1 MGVLSGSE
9 LETELNVV
17 QHRLYDGKKA
27 VMTVFEG
34 AGGSMMSFLING
46 FISMLEPRGVDYR
59 HIDAK
64 GLSDYIAYAP
74 ANGRIRVFDRAWYSD
89 IIQNNDIT
97 EDAVDEIVSLE
108 RYLTDNGVILVKI
121 FLDIDGKKISKFK
134 DTYPVLPSKECG
146 FLGDSDPDY
155 ERFSLKDRKTSELI
169 ERTDTHNAPWHII
182 EAGDYEKT
190 LEAVGNAVLKHAEH
204 YTQYSHNPS
213 SPGILPVYPNPREN
227 NDFSLSLSKSDYKK
241 KLNKYQDKLSELQ
254 CRLALSDK
262 SLVLAFEGW
271 DAAGKGGS
279 IKRVTGALNPR
290 GYSVYPTPA
299 PTAEEKANTYL
310 WRFAKNIPE
319 KGHIAIFDRSW
330 YGRMMV
336 EPIEG
341 FCTEEEYS
349 RSAEEINMFEKMLSE
364 RKCIVIK
371 FWMDITKDVQ
381 LERFNDRMNDPMK
394 RWKITDED
402 WRNREKWDT
411 YEDYVNEMI
420 EHTNSP
426 DAPWYSVE
434 STDKYYGRIKV
445 LKTICDTL
453 EKEL

>member
-1 MGVLSGSE
+1 MGSLSGKESE
-9 LETELNVV
+9 AEINAV
-17 QHRLYDGKKA
+17 QHRLFDEKRA
-27 VMTVFEG
+27 VSIVFEG

-46 FISMLEPRGVDYR
+46 FISILEPRGVDYR
-59 HIDAK
+59 HID
-64 GLSDYIAYAP
+64 GGNLCDYIAMTP
-74 ANGRIRVFDRAWYSD
+74 PNGRIRVFDRAWYSD
-89 IIQNNDIT
+89 AVCNRDEINGSVEKIT
-97 EDAVDEIVSLE
+97 EFE

-121 FLDIDGKKISKFK
+121 FLDIDGKKISGFR
-134 DTYPVLPSKECG
+134 DTYPVLPSEECG
-146 FLGDSDPDY
+146 FLGDDDPDY
-155 ERFSLKDRKTSELI
+155 ERFSLENEKTSELI

-182 EAGDYEKT
+182 ETGDYGET
-190 LEAVGNAVLKHAEH
+190 LNAVCNAVLDCLKGYASYAHV
-204 YTQYSHNPS
+204 PS
-213 SPGILPVYPNPREN
+213 SPGILMPYPNPREN
-227 NDFSLSLSKSDYKK
+227 NDFSKSLCKSEYKK

-254 CRLALSDK
+254 CKLALSDK
-262 SLVLAFEGW
+262 SLVLVFEGW

-341 FCTEEEYS
+341 FCTENEYS
-349 RSAEEINMFEKMLSE
+349 RSAGEINMFERILTE
-364 RKCIVIK
+364 NGCIVIK
-371 FWMDITKDVQ
+371 FWMDITEDVQ
-381 LERFNDRMNDPMK
+381 LDRFNDRMNDPMK

-411 YEDYVNEMI
+411 YEKYVNAMI
-420 EHTNSP
+420 EHTNTP

-434 STDKYYGRIKV
+434 SADKHYGRIKV
-445 LKTICDTL
+445 LKIVCETL
-453 EKEL
+453 ENEL